1 MTLQT
6 VSNMSPIKF
15 ALKLRIV
22 LIISAFAIPGQMRHK
37 LLGILPI
44 VLWREKKDRRSHIS
58 ARKRACACVRV
69 HVRVCLRMF

>member
-6 VSNMSPIKF
+6 VSDMSPIKF

-22 LIISAFAIPGQMRHK
+22 LIISAFAIPGQMRPK
-37 LLGILPI
+37 PPGILPI
-44 VLWREKKDRRSHIS
+44 VLWREKKDRSHVS

-69 HVRVCLRMF
+69 HVRVRMF